1 MKGML
6 FTELIDFIERH
17 SDIVTAEKIIDEA
30 NLEGF
35 GAYTAVGN
43 YPHQEMFKL
52 VESASS
58 VLQIAPEKLMR
69 QFGKELFSRL
79 YESHPA
85 FIKKGVDNAPLFLAR
100 VQQHI
105 HDEVIKLYPDSNPP
119 KVLVTKGDGVLRVRY
134 ESHRPFALVA
144 LGLIEGCYEYFGRP
158 VQAEFD
164 SDLGV
169 MSSVAEFSIR
179 DDLGE

>member
-1 MKGML
+1 ML

-17 SDIVTAEKIIDEA
+17 SDLVTAEQIIDEA
-30 NLEGF
+30 KLAGS

-43 YPHQEMFKL
+43 YPHQEMIQL
-52 VESASS
+52 VESASTI
-58 VLQIAPEKLMR
+58 LQIAPEELMR
-69 QFGKELFSRL
+69 QFGKELFSKL
-79 YESHPA
+79 YESHPK
-85 FIKKGVDNAPLFLAR
+85 FFDEGVDNAPLFLAR

-105 HDEVIKLYPDSNPP
+105 HDEVVKLCPESNPP
-119 KVLVTKGDGVLRVRY
+119 KVLVSKGDRILRVKY
-134 ESHRPFALVA
+134 QSHRPFALVA

-158 VQAEFD
+158 AQVRFC

-169 MSSVAEFSIR
+169 TSSVAEFSIR